1 MDANKWWSK
10 ENMQLQKMNSR
21 EGKKK
26 YLSWLEEEK
35 LEEMKR
41 NEWGALNDKRER
53 MQVWRVLGVFS
64 VSKAKFRERREFE
77 TVEFRCHWC

>member
-1 MDANKWWSK
+1 
-10 ENMQLQKMNSR
+10 MQLQKMNSR

-41 NEWGALNDKRER
+41 NE
-53 MQVWRVLGVFS
+53 
-64 VSKAKFRERREFE
+64 
-77 TVEFRCHWC
+77 